1 MATNAKESQTNA
13 KQHGATGALQAVQ
26 KDTRPLRE
34 FITKFNNDWSMNLS
48 AALAY
53 NLLMAIFPIALAI
66 LAILGLVLGS
76 LSPTEYSKLQVQI
89 LHTLPVSTP
98 PGTVNSITKQ
108 LANSSS
114 ILGIIAVVL
123 ALFNGSRLFILME
136 GIFGI
141 IYHVRQRTVIKQNL
155 MAFGMLL
162 LFILLIPIMAFAS
175 ALPAI
180 VLSILPGSSLIAFL
194 TGILGGLLASYIL
207 FQAIYIVVPNQ
218 HISFR
223 NSWLGALVAA
233 IALEIYLTLFPLY
246 VQHFLSSGPAAS
258 LGTAIFLLIFFYYF
272 AVILL
277 IGAQV
282 NAFFAEGI
290 KATPVD
296 LVSLVHITTS
306 HLPKTEEDKEQ
317 QAAASHKD
325 APIGT
330 TAAKTHVDDTVA
342 NSDLKAYSAITNATA
357 VAPAPN
363 RQEQQAPV
371 APAHDR
377 HETKEKHKTKK
388 DRPKQTTSR
397 VWTAIE
403 ALTGTALAFVV
414 ELVRMR
420 RRKLQ

>member
-1 MATNAKESQTNA
+1 MATNTKESQTGA
-13 KQHGATGALQAVQ
+13 KQEGALQTIQ
-26 KDTRPLRE
+26 KDTKPLQA

-66 LAILGLVLGS
+66 VAILGFVVGS
-76 LSPTEYSKLQVQI
+76 LSPAEYTKLQGQI

-98 PGTVNSITKQ
+98 PGTINSITKQ
-108 LANSSS
+108 LTNASS
-114 ILGIIAVVL
+114 IIAIIAVVL
-123 ALFNGSRLFILME
+123 ALFNGSRLFILIE

-141 IYHVRQRTVIKQNL
+141 IYHVRQRTLIKQNL
-155 MAFGMLL
+155 MALGMLI
-162 LFILLIPIMAFAS
+162 LFIILIPIMAFAS
-175 ALPAI
+175 ALPAV
-180 VLSILPGSSLIAFL
+180 VLSFLPGSGAIAFL
-194 TGILGGLLASYIL
+194 AGIVGGLLASYIL
-207 FQAIYIVVPNQ
+207 FQAMYIVIPNQ

-223 NSWLGALVAA
+223 NSWLGALVAS
-233 IALEIYLTLFPLY
+233 IALQIYLTLFPLY
-246 VQHFLSSGPAAS
+246 VQHFLASGPAAS
-258 LGTAIFLLIFFYYF
+258 LGTAVFLLIFFYYF

-306 HLPKTEEDKEQ
+306 HLPKSEKDKDQ
-317 QAAASHKD
+317 QAAASHRD

-330 TAAKTHVDDTVA
+330 TATKTHVDDTVA
-342 NSDLKAYSAITNATA
+342 NSNLKYSAITTDTA
-357 VAPAPN
+357 APAQDGHGT
-363 RQEQQAPV
+363 R
-371 APAHDR
+371 
-377 HETKEKHKTKK
+377 EKHKAKEERKAKK

-397 VWTAIE
+397 GWTAIE
-403 ALTGTALAFVV
+403 AITGTVLAFVI

-420 RRKLQ
+420 RREPQ